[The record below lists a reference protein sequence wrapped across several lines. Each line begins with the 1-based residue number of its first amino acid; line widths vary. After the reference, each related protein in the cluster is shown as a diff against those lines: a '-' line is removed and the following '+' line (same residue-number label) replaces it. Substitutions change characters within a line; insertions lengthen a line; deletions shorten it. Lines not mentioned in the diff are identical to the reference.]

1 MNRQDGHFRCDR
13 KAVHAA
19 MADAPTREG
28 FIEVTGGR
36 VWYRVVGDGDGLPLL
51 TLHGGPGVPHDYLD
65 SLAELADERSVIFYD
80 QLGCGRS
87 DRPDDLALWTVER
100 FVEEVGQVVAAL
112 RLARFHLLGQSW
124 GSMLATDYALTNPA
138 GLVSL
143 VLASPPLS
151 IPRWLADAD
160 AYRAQLP
167 VDVRDALDRHEAA
180 GTIDSDEYRAAT
192 DAYYARHVC
201 RAVPAPEEMTRAMAA
216 MGHAVYGLMWGPNE
230 FNMTGGTLRT
240 YDRTPRLPEL
250 SVPTLFT
257 CGRYDE
263 ATPEAT
269 AWYRSLV
276 PGAELAVFEQS
287 AHLPHLEEREAYLAT
302 VSEFLKRVERG
313 AGLS

>member
-1 MNRQDGHFRCDR
+1 MTNTP
-13 KAVHAA
+13 V
-19 MADAPTREG
+19 REG
-28 FIEVTGGR
+28 FIDVTGGR
-36 VWYRVVGDGDGLPLL
+36 VWYRVVGESGGLPLL

-65 SLAELADERSVIFYD
+65 SLAELADERPVVFYD
-80 QLGCGRS
+80 QLGCGLS
-87 DRPDDLALWTVER
+87 DRPDGLALWTVER

-112 RLARFHLLGQSW
+112 GLTRFHLLGQSW
-124 GSMLATDYALTNPA
+124 GSMLATDYALTTPP

-143 VLASPPLS
+143 ILASPPLS

-167 VDVRDALDRHEAA
+167 AAVRDALDRHEAA
-180 GTIDSDEYRAAT
+180 GTLDSAEYHAAT

-201 RAVPAPEEMTRAMAA
+201 RADPLPEEMLRAIAA
-216 MGHAVYGLMWGPNE
+216 TGHAVYAHMWGPNE

-250 SVPTLFT
+250 AVPTLFT

-263 ATPEAT
+263 ATPAAT
-269 AWYRSLV
+269 AWYQSLV
-276 PGAELAVFEQS
+276 PGSEIAVFAQS

-302 VSEFLKRVERG
+302 VKDFLRRAEESG
-313 AGLS
+313 